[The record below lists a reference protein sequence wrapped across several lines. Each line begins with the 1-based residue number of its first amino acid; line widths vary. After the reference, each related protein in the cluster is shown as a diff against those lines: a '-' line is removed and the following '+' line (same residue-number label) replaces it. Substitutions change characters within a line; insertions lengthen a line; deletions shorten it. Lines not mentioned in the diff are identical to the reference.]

1 MSKENNLLETK
12 LLVSD
17 VDGVMT
23 DGSIIYSSN
32 GSELKAFNIKDGLG
46 IRLAGLIGLKVVIL
60 TGRKSEA
67 VHRRAAELGIDVIQ
81 GQSDKSISMQEIAEK
96 YNLSYDEIAYIGDD
110 LNDLPAMHLAGYV
123 FAPADSVSEIIAL
136 ANCVTELK
144 GGRGA
149 VREAIEKI
157 LKAQN
162 KWEEGKIKFTDFC
175 KGKHSS

>member
-1 MSKENNLLETK
+1 MNKENNLLKIK

-32 GSELKAFNIKDGLG
+32 NSELKAFNIKDGLG
-46 IRLAGLIGLKVVIL
+46 IRIAGLIGLNVVIL
-60 TGRKSEA
+60 TGRKSE
-67 VHRRAAELGIDVIQ
+67 VVTRRAAELGIEVVQ
-81 GQSDKSISMQEIAEK
+81 GQNDKSAGIRQITEK
-96 YNLSYDEIAYIGDD
+96 YELTYDQVAYIGDD
-110 LNDLPAMHLAGYV
+110 LNDLPAMHLVGYV
-123 FAPADSVSEIIAL
+123 FAPADSVEEIIEI
-136 ANCVTELK
+136 ANCVTESK

-162 KWEEGKIKFTDFC
+162 KWEDGKKKFTEFC
-175 KGKHSS
+175 TGKHP